1 MVVIKIYS
9 QDMYVASEVSI
20 HHATRLA
27 KLLGV
32 KDTDIFF
39 VGSEGTL
46 VAEGVDQVSWFTY
59 LEVSLPEPLA
69 IKQKELSDHLEEI
82 FAQYGVHIMIKYDYY
97 RPAHLEKRLNPD
109 FKVFNETLVEVISNE
124 NYYGD
129 EDDDDDL
136 GQH

>member
-20 HHATRLA
+20 NHAAAVA
-27 KLLGV
+27 KLLKV
-32 KDTDIFF
+32 EVTDIFF

-59 LEVSLPEPLA
+59 LEVSLPKAKEN
-69 IKQKELSDHLEEI
+69 KQQELSEFLHKI
-82 FAQYGVHIMIKYDYY
+82 FSNYGVHIMIKYDYY
-97 RPAHLEKRLNPD
+97 EENHLVKILNPE
-109 FKVFNETLVEVISNE
+109 FKVFNETMVEVLTHE

-129 EDDDDDL
+129 EEEDEDWE
-136 GQH
+136 

>member
-20 HHATRLA
+20 NHALTVA
-27 KLLGV
+27 KLLKV
-32 KDTDIFF
+32 ELTDIFF

-59 LEVSLPEPLA
+59 LEVSLPKSKESMQEALSELL
-69 IKQKELSDHLEEI
+69 QKI
-82 FAQYGVHIMIKYDYY
+82 FSNYGVHIMIKYDYY
-97 RPAHLEKRLNPD
+97 PEKHLVKKLNPE
-109 FKVFNETLVEVISNE
+109 FKVFNETMVEVITHE

-129 EDDDDDL
+129 EEEDEDWE
-136 GQH
+136 